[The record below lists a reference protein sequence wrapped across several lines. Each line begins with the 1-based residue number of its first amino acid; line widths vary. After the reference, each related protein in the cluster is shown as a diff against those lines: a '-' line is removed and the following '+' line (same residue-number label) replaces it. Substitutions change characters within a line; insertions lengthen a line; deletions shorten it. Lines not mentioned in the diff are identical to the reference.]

1 MIKELLLK
9 KGWAGKTISRA
20 ETVARLNPLI
30 ERHILLNHLYAFAA
44 REHGDQATREAL
56 AASQKIAR
64 TNVGKIAETIYSC
77 GGAAY
82 TGVDL
87 EPDGANLGAD
97 PEAMLATLAEGEQKF
112 LDAVLDEEKVEHQM
126 RTRAIL
132 GVVAASSSARLE
144 MLRSL
149 KRDRR

>member
-30 ERHILLNHLYAFAA
+30 ERHIRLNHLYAFAA

-77 GGAAY
+77 GGTAY

-87 EPDGANLGAD
+87 EPDGANLGTD
-97 PEAMLATLAEGEQKF
+97 PEAMLATLSEAEQQF

-132 GVVAASSSARLE
+132 GVVASSSSARLE
-144 MLRSL
+144 ILRGL

>member
-30 ERHILLNHLYAFAA
+30 ERHIRLNYLYAFAA
-44 REHGDQATREAL
+44 REHGDPATRDAL
-56 AASQKIAR
+56 GASQKIAR
-64 TNVGKIAETIYSC
+64 INVGKIAETIYSC
-77 GGAAY
+77 GGKAY

-87 EPDGANLGAD
+87 EPNSVDLGMD
-97 PEAMLATLAEGEQKF
+97 PDAMLAVLAEAETQF
-112 LDAVLDEEKVEHQM
+112 RDAVLDEEKVEHQM

-132 GVVAASSSARLE
+132 GVVSTSSSARLD
-144 MLRSL
+144 MLRDL